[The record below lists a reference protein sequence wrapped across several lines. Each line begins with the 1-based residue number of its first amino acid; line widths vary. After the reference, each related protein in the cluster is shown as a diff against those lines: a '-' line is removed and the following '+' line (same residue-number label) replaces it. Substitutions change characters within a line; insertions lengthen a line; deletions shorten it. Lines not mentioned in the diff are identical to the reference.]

1 MNNNILDDNYRK
13 KFIDTADYKSLNDY
27 LKYMERLSKKGG
39 KYLEIYTKDMDYLLN
54 ITDLDNPPNNNVLN
68 IFMCC
73 KPNNSNN
80 SNNSNV
86 EDNIMSEQ
94 PCDTEGYVNK
104 INNICLNNFNELK
117 SIKQNLGYINT
128 DFSKYTKRF
137 IDITLSINDLFNQSD
152 YSQLAIHL
160 NELVKI
166 ITHDDKCLREAFM
179 YLGKALNSKK
189 DNLSDEF
196 MKKCAELR
204 SKKQIIGKKQY
215 NSVKN
220 KMISDYIIKIGFQS
234 VYISKLV
241 EKVISVYK
249 NRKQK

>member
-1 MNNNILDDNYRK
+1 MNNNIFDDNYRK

-39 KYLEIYTKDMDYLLN
+39 KYLDIYTKDMDYLLN
-54 ITDLDNPPNNNVLN
+54 MSDLDSQPNNNVLN

-73 KPNNSNN
+73 KPNSSNIK
-80 SNNSNV
+80 
-86 EDNIMSEQ
+86 DNIMSEQ

-104 INNICLNNFNELK
+104 INNICLNKFNELK

-137 IDITLSINDLFNQSD
+137 IDITLSINDLFDQSD
-152 YSQLAIHL
+152 YLQLAIHL

-166 ITHDDKCLREAFM
+166 ITHDDKYLREAFM
-179 YLGKALNSKK
+179 YLGKALNTNK
-189 DNLSDEF
+189 DKLSDEF

-204 SKKQIIGKKQY
+204 SKKQIIGKTQY
-215 NSVKN
+215 KSIKCKIIN
-220 KMISDYIIKIGFQS
+220 DYIIKIGFQS

-241 EKVISVYK
+241 EKVINMYK
-249 NRKQK
+249 NKTKK